1 MLQILTFTSLI
12 NKIIFQGKKMK
23 EKTLYFKEGISLK
36 NWKEIKIEYLDREFS
51 VKVPNHCEILEMKAV
66 PPISDPRQKIEEALD
81 NPIASKKLEKIIED
95 NPKDPNSTTV
105 AIAVSDN
112 TRPVPYNC
120 DDKEGILLPI
130 LNRLKMGGIK
140 KENISIIVGCGTHQT
155 TTKQWKKDA
164 FGADIVKEYVI
175 IDHDC
180 YSEDLEPLGMIQG
193 IPVKVNKAFWDSD
206 IHIITGLVETHLM
219 AGASGGR
226 KAVCPGMVNIGAT
239 QVFHGPEFMEN
250 KNAANLVLK
259 SNPCHEFA
267 LEVAKRTRVDF
278 SINVVLNGDTK
289 LCGVFAGELERAH
302 ELAVD
307 KIREYTQ
314 VEVDNE
320 YDIILT
326 HGGKG
331 AVNHYQALKAADGA
345 IPAIKKGSI
354 VILVAHNKDRKPIG
368 SEDYKRLMHIFM
380 KRGLGNYLPMIE
392 NPNWQFTLD
401 QWEPQK
407 WEQFFNKIGNFNN
420 LIYCTTNIP
429 PRELDLLPG
438 VSAYKLVE
446 KLSSKIEEIVQNAVF
461 YAIQKKG
468 ENSKIAFIKQGPYV
482 VLKKASN
489 D

>member
-1 MLQILTFTSLI
+1 MTNNILFNNKLI
-12 NKIIFQGKKMK
+12 D
-23 EKTLYFKEGISLK
+23 TK
-36 NWKEIKIEYLDREFS
+36 NWKEIKIEYFDREFS
-51 VKVPNHCEILEMKAV
+51 IKVPNHCEILEMKAV
-66 PPISDPRQKIEEALD
+66 PPISDPRQKIKEALD

-95 NPKDPNSTTV
+95 NPKDPSSITV

-120 DDKEGILLPI
+120 DDREGILLPI

-140 KENISIIVGCGTHQT
+140 KENISIIVGCGTHQA

-164 FGADIVKEYVI
+164 FGLDIVNKYKI

-180 YSEDLEPLGMIQG
+180 YSEDLHPLGMLQG
-193 IPVKVNKAFWDSD
+193 VPVKVNKTFWDAD

-226 KAVCPGMVNIGAT
+226 KAICPGMVNIETT

>member
-1 MLQILTFTSLI
+1 VQEFLQKKIMIKNILFA
-12 NKIIFQGKKMK
+12 NKLMD
-23 EKTLYFKEGISLK
+23 TR
-36 NWKEIKIEYLDREFS
+36 NWKEIKIEYFDREFS
-51 VKVPNHCEILEMKAV
+51 IKVPNHCEVLEMKAV
-66 PPISDPRQKIEEALD
+66 PPMSDPREEALD

-95 NPKDPNSTTV
+95 NSKDPSSITV

-140 KENISIIVGCGTHQT
+140 KENISIIVGCGTHQA
-155 TTKQWKKDA
+155 TTKQWKWKKDA
-164 FGADIVKEYVI
+164 FGADIVNEYVI

-226 KAVCPGMVNIGAT
+226 KAVCPGMT

-250 KNAANLVLK
+250 ENAANLVFK
-259 SNPCHEFA
+259 NNPCHEFA
-267 LEVAKRTRVDF
+267 LEVAKKTRVDF
-278 SINVVLNGDTK
+278 GINVILNGDTR
-289 LCGVFAGELERAH
+289 LCGVFAGELEKAH

-314 VEVDNE
+314 VEVDSE

-331 AVNHYQALKAADGA
+331 TVNHYQALKAADGT
-345 IPAIKKGSI
+345 IPAIKEGSI
-354 VILVAHNKDRKPIG
+354 VILVAHNKDVEPIG
-368 SEDYKRLMHIFM
+368 SEHYKRLMRVFVE
-380 KRGLGNYLPMIE
+380 KGLGNYLPMIK
-392 NPNWQFTLD
+392 NPKWQFTPD

-407 WEQFFNKIGNFNN
+407 WEQFFLKAGAFEN

-429 PRELDLLPG
+429 PKDLDLLPG
-438 VSAYKLVE
+438 TSGYTLVE
-446 KLSSKIEEIVQNAVF
+446 KPSPKIEEIVQNAVLDGF
-461 YAIQKKG
+461 CKTGILCCFKK
-468 ENSKIAFIKQGPYV
+468 IFQ
-482 VLKKASN
+482 L
-489 D
+489 